1 MLASL
6 YACSM
11 QHALAKRGRAPCKKT
26 FTQSCKL
33 STWTTCKLV
42 ARNYAAREAWEAWEA
57 WKYSCM
63 EVAGKKHVKKH
74 FFPVTEKVI
83 T

>member
-63 EVAGKKHVKKH
+63 EVAGKKH
-74 FFPVTEKVI
+74 FAPVTEKVI